1 MCIRDRYYIIKN
13 DELFRSIVEIL
24 KEKVKEGVKVRILYD
39 SMGCWKMR
47 KKIWKQLEDVYK
59 RQH

>member
-1 MCIRDRYYIIKN
+1 MPALKEDMRNAKKSIHIQYYIIKN

-39 SMGCWKMR
+39 SMR
-47 KKIWKQLEDVYK
+47 LLEDA
-59 RQH
+59 